1 MEPERGQQR
10 GIFDSFR
17 PAMTAPERNALARET
32 ISERGIDRHNAV
44 IRYAKSGLD
53 IDRMLEQD
61 LPVLP
66 HQRHAQERAR
76 VALDAIRPHASRD
89 LDSAFE
95 RDSALAREA
104 ADGRT
109 QRAIRAMQLE
119 AEVRNDPELRA
130 DRFVERWQ
138 KLDRERI
145 RHDRSGDWQSEY
157 RIRDSMGEMARG
169 LERDAQMESILR
181 NRSRDLSVSM
191 PMEDSFT
198 RDLMRYLGLSLGR
211 GLGL

>member
-1 MEPERGQQR
+1 MEPERGKQ
-10 GIFDSFR
+10 
-17 PAMTAPERNALARET
+17 PAFLTPSGRQCPHRRTHWRVRISQSAESTATTR
-32 ISERGIDRHNAV
+32 SV
-44 IRYAKSGLD
+44 RYAKSVLD
-53 IDRMLEQD
+53 IDRMVEQE

-66 HQRHAQERAR
+66 HQRQAHDRAR
-76 VALDAIRPHASRD
+76 AALDAIRPHAARD

-95 RDSALAREA
+95 RDSALARDA

-119 AEVRNDPELRA
+119 AEVRHDPELRA

-145 RHDRSGDWQSEY
+145 RYDRSGDWQSEY
-157 RIRDSMGEMARG
+157 RIRDFMGEMAKG
-169 LERDAQMESILR
+169 LERDPQMESILR
-181 NRSRDLSVSM
+181 NRSRELSVSM

-198 RDLMRYLGLSLGR
+198 RDLMRYLGLGRGR